1 MPVTLV
7 EALAHVFPNQVQHA
21 DIDGQL
27 SLHIALQSNLGASVR
42 LLASKFLA
50 ALYIANPMNGRLPI
64 EQAILNA
71 AKDGSLENID
81 AVDALLC
88 ANPAFLE

>member
-1 MPVTLV
+1 
-7 EALAHVFPNQVQHA
+7 
-21 DIDGQL
+21 
-27 SLHIALQSNLGASVR
+27 
-42 LLASKFLA
+42 
-50 ALYIANPMNGRLPI
+50 MNGRLPI